1 MNIAVVVLAF
11 SVDTESNVVV
21 LVIVVSLF
29 LVKTITN
36 VIAMAASIKIA
47 ATIPKMIRFNM
58 LIVKKLDV

>member
-1 MNIAVVVLAF
+1 
-11 SVDTESNVVV
+11 
-21 LVIVVSLF
+21 
-29 LVKTITN
+29 